1 MAPPRMVKPGDAVIA
16 PASRPADT
24 VAQGV
29 GLDIESAGGEV
40 DHALLELGADDL
52 QRRGLLNRRLAP
64 VERVRQG

>member
-1 MAPPRMVKPGDAVIA
+1 MSAGTR
-16 PASRPADT
+16 
-24 VAQGV
+24 V

-52 QRRGLLNRRLAP
+52 QRRGLRNRRLAP